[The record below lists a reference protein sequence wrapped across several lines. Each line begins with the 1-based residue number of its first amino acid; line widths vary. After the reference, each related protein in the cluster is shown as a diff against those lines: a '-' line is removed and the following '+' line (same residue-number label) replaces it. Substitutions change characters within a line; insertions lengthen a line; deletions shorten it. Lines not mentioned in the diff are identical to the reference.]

1 MPQEPVTHAAI
12 AETPHLEAAA
22 DWFVTLSQEDSAENR
37 RRWQRWLDAAPAH
50 RAAWQKVEQLQT
62 LLAGAPAQTRLALHK
77 PGGKTR
83 RQMLAFFGIA
93 AGVGY
98 ALFPWR
104 AAPAPVQWI
113 ATGKGERRAVSL
125 PDGGQ
130 VWLGSATRLGIAY
143 TDDSRDLYLSQG
155 SLQLRSGRDP
165 QRRPLRIV
173 ARDGVVRPLGTRFTL
188 STYEQRTELAVQEH
202 AVEVQ
207 PLAGAPVRVAQGQR
221 LVFTKAGSGR
231 PQTSNVADDA
241 WTTGL
246 VMAMNT
252 PLAEFA
258 ERFAL
263 HSGQPV
269 EVAPA
274 LANRTVSGI
283 YKIDAAQDSL
293 ETLAEVLAVRLERT
307 GQGWRLRPR

>member
-1 MPQEPVTHAAI
+1 MPEEPVTHVI
-12 AETPHLEAAA
+12 AGAPHLEAAA
-22 DWFVTLSQEDSAENR
+22 DWFITLSQEDSLENR
-37 RRWQRWLDAAPAH
+37 RRWQCWLDAAPAH

-77 PGGKTR
+77 PAARTR
-83 RQMLAFFGIA
+83 RQLLAFLGVA

-113 ATGKGERRAVSL
+113 ATGKGERRVLRL

-130 VWLGSATRLGIAY
+130 VWLGSATRLGISY
-143 TDDSRDLYLSQG
+143 TADRRDIYLSQG
-155 SLQLRSGRDP
+155 SLQLRSGHDA

-173 ARDGVVRPLGTRFTL
+173 ARDGVVRPLGTRFSL
-188 STYEQRTELAVQEH
+188 STFGQHTELAVQEH
-202 AVEVQ
+202 AVELQ
-207 PLAGAPVRVAQGQR
+207 PLSGAPVRVAQGQR
-221 LVFTKAGSGR
+221 VDFTRTGSSQ
-231 PQTSNVADDA
+231 PQASNVADDA
-241 WTTGL
+241 WTNGL

-263 HSGQPV
+263 HSGQSI

-274 LANRTVSGI
+274 LGNRPVSGI